1 MFKLIGGWTTLLMW
15 RLQGVSIP
23 WLYNILQPHTPGE
36 RNTDCMRFAKIDFE
50 YFGKLMAMYMKVK
63 HNPVLHTH
71 TKNDL

>member
-1 MFKLIGGWTTLLMW
+1 M
-15 RLQGVSIP
+15 
-23 WLYNILQPHTPGE
+23 YNIFACMHFGE

-63 HNPVLHTH
+63 HNPILHTH